1 MNLLVICRLCNV
13 IGVSVTNN
21 LAEGEAEVT
30 HQYLH
35 DIILLQ
41 INISQL
47 YSRTTVCHFKENES
61 YTRAHKQ
68 KNCFVKLYIF

>member
-1 MNLLVICRLCNV
+1 MNLLIMCTSRNV
-13 IGVSVTNN
+13 IGVSVTNF
-21 LAEGEAEVT
+21 AFGEAEVT